1 MNLPVNSLLQGGKYR
16 IVRFI
21 NSGGFGCTYEAEHVM
36 LGKRVAIKE
45 FFVKD
50 YCNRDNATGHVT
62 VGTVGKKGLVA
73 KLKKKFIDEARAL
86 CSMQHPG
93 IVKVSDVFEENGT
106 AYFVMDYIV
115 GGSLQDILNWRG
127 GALPEAQALDYIR
140 QAADALQY
148 VHGHNRLH
156 LDLKPG
162 NIMVDCNGRVVLIDF
177 GASKQYDECDGEN
190 TSTLLGMTPGY
201 APIEQMGNDVV
212 KFMPATDI
220 YALGATLYKLLTGI
234 TPPSAARLAS
244 GEPLATLP
252 ATVGASTRKAV
263 MAAMSLNKSKRPQS
277 VKEFLSILN
286 PAKARQKQESD
297 EVTVVEYSTESK
309 DGKARKQIDKSD
321 AEKSKQ
327 KKRVLTIIGNIAAI
341 ALYAFLVY
349 KYRYVQIR
357 LLGYYSGDFQYETIA
372 ALSIFSVVY
381 FLSLWIV
388 NCLTECKKK
397 YSNLINIAVMILAML
412 FYLNVRIFVP
422 LWYLLVLCSFGSI
435 FTLKKGNVR
444 KWTLQVACVLYAVVG
459 IVCYCLL

>member
-50 YCNRDNATGHVT
+50 FCNRDNATGHVT

-234 TPPSAARLAS
+234 TPPSATLLAS
-244 GEPLATLP
+244 GETLAPLP

-263 MAAMSLNKSKRPQS
+263 MAAMTLNKSKRPQS
-277 VKEFLSILN
+277 VREFLSILGS
-286 PAKARQKQESD
+286 AGTRQGQEEETIVVDYASGSKDEEAHKQE
-297 EVTVVEYSTESK
+297 E
-309 DGKARKQIDKSD
+309 GSD

-327 KKRVLTIIGNIAAI
+327 KKRILAIVGNIAAV
-341 ALYAFLVY
+341 ALLFWGCKYMDFLIY
-349 KYRYVQIR
+349 Y
-357 LLGYYSGDFQYETIA
+357 GYDGVIA
-372 ALSIFSVVY
+372 ALPNFVIVY
-381 FLSLWIV
+381 FLSLWQI
-388 NCLTECKKK
+388 NRPAECKKR
-397 YSNLINIAVMILAML
+397 YANMINIAVMIFAV
-412 FYLNVRIFVP
+412 FVYLNLVVFL

-435 FTLKKGNVR
+435 FTLKKGILR
-444 KWTLQVACVLYAVVG
+444 KRTLLVACVLYAVVG
-459 IVCYCLL
+459 ILWYCVS

>member
-1 MNLPVNSLLQGGKYR
+1 MNLPVNSLLQGGKYC

-36 LGKRVAIKE
+36 LRKRVAIKE

-244 GEPLATLP
+244 GEPLAPLP

-309 DGKARKQIDKSD
+309 DEKARKQIGKSD

-327 KKRVLTIIGNIAAI
+327 RKALAEFGACVLYFAVLCCHTWIYNDLTLDGASPEVFFNFSIVYILSCWIIS
-341 ALYAFLVY
+341 
-349 KYRYVQIR
+349 RP
-357 LLGYYSGDFQYETIA
+357 
-372 ALSIFSVVY
+372 
-381 FLSLWIV
+381 
-388 NCLTECKKK
+388 TECKKRHA
-397 YSNLINIAVMILAML
+397 NLINIVVVIFAVVDCLIYAFPL
-412 FYLNVRIFVP
+412 

-435 FTLKKGNVR
+435 FTLKKDSVR
-444 KWTLQVACVLYAVVG
+444 KWTLLVACVLYAFVG
-459 IVCYCLL
+459 IVWSGAL